1 MTYPYSFITENE
13 LKSHEKLCK
22 NKDFCGIILSSEKSN
37 VLEFNQ
43 YINSDKMSYIIYAD
57 TELWIKR
64 VYGCANNLEKSSIS
78 IGERIPF
85 VHLMSTIWAF
95 DHIERKHTLYHGKG
109 CMKNFCS
116 SLKELATNIFKFE
129 KKKMLPFTKEELNLY
144 QD

>member
-43 YINSDKMSYIIYAD
+43 YINSDKLSYIIYAD

-78 IGERIPF
+78 IGEWIPF

-109 CMKNFCS
+109 CMENFCS
-116 SLKELATNIFKFE
+116 SLRELATNIFKFE